1 MSETCAR
8 LMLPQKFERRRRHHT
23 LQTHRKL
30 VYRAPAGRG
39 PGEKSR
45 LLLSFISPLISCLH
59 SSPSLSAQFAQ
70 VLCLSVR
77 PYPSESGGVGPHPA
91 GSFDDRHAGAT
102 SPQPQRQGSSGK
114 IITAGRRFSAAT
126 AANQTSLCD
135 SVVDGP
141 LCASPVRH
149 LMACKQSQLPS
160 GVLAFCVSEPCKDMR
175 KMFVQIKVLYG
186 FRFIDC

>member
-8 LMLPQKFERRRRHHT
+8 SMLRQKFERHHT

-114 IITAGRRFSAAT
+114 IITAAT

-135 SVVDGP
+135 PVVDGP

-175 KMFVQIKVLYG
+175 KIFVQSKVLYG